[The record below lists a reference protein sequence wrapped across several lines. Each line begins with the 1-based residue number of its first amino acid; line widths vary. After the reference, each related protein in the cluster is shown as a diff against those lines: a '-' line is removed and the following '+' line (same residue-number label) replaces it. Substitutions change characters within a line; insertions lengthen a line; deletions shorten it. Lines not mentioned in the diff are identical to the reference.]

1 MQKNYIGI
9 ACTGHDASISIVNAK
24 GEILFAE
31 AAERYLQNKRA
42 ILSPPVDIVRIHDIA
57 TRYCD
62 PEAEVIIAKSWGN
75 VKTIQQLIESFES
88 KINEDGGLNPQW
100 ILPFQILLNF
110 FDIVKYSILN
120 GEKSLLDYFLRQGK
134 SVEVRSYD
142 HHLSHA
148 ASSAYTSPFDEAV
161 CASIDGFGE
170 GASTNFFY
178 YNELK
183 FISLKEKKSDI
194 DMGSLGFFYA
204 LTLCRLCGFSGL
216 KGEEWKIMGLA
227 AYGRFDGDIYN
238 IFQKILAVDGLRL
251 YHPNE
256 AEKAYGELIKYGRK
270 LGTPAESVA
279 DFAYTGQFFFSEIMT
294 QLLKNL
300 YRMELS
306 ENLVLGGGCALNSAY
321 IGQITK
327 STRFKHVHV
336 NSAPADD
343 GTALGAAMLAF
354 YEDNPD
360 SKKANSLVTPYLG
373 SKMSS
378 ETLDNLHRFGKIE
391 GLRILEYETI
401 YSETAKLLTEGKIVG
416 WVQGRAEFGPRA
428 LGNRS
433 ILADPRRPDMKDKIN
448 GSVKFREEFRPFA
461 PSILHEFGDEYF
473 IDYQESPY
481 MERTLRFRPDVHN
494 QVPAVVHEDG
504 TGRVQTVK
512 KEWNEKY
519 HALISEF
526 HRLTGIPILLN
537 TSFNIMGKPI
547 IHSVEDAIAVFHT
560 TGLDALVIN
569 NFFIDKKNSLV

>member
-1 MQKNYIGI
+1 MHKNYIGI
-9 ACTGHDASISIVNAK
+9 VCTGHDASISIVNAK

-57 TRYCD
+57 TSYCD

-170 GASTNFFY
+170 GAAINFFHY
-178 YNELK
+178 YRGK
-183 FISLKEKKSDI
+183 FIPLKEKNSDVEI
-194 DMGSLGFFYA
+194 ASLGYFYA

-227 AYGRFDGDIYN
+227 AYGRFNGDIYD
-238 IFQKILAVDGLRL
+238 IFQKILTVDGLRL

-256 AEKAYGELIKYGRK
+256 AKKAYGELIKYGRK
-270 LGTPAESVA
+270 PGTPAESVA

-294 QLLKNL
+294 QLLENL

-343 GTALGAAMLAF
+343 GTALGAALLAF

-360 SKKANSLVTPYLG
+360 SKKDNSFVTPYLG

-378 ETLDNLHRFGKIE
+378 KTLDNLHRFGKIK

-401 YSETAKLLTEGKIVG
+401 YSETAKLLAEGKIIG
-416 WVQGRAEFGPRA
+416 WIQGRAEFGPRA

-481 MERTLRFRPDVHN
+481 MERTLRFSPDVHH
-494 QVPAVVHEDG
+494 QVPAVVHKDG

-569 NFFIDKKNSLV
+569 NFLIAKSKS